1 LAEDPLK
8 IWEILFEKVLKVIDS
23 GDPAVFRPENWSFG
37 GGTVLMRR
45 YRHRL
50 SKDID
55 IFVPDPQYLRYL
67 SPRLNDTV
75 DALISDHVEQ
85 ATFLRLYFKEGEVDF
100 IVSPPLTKDPIVVET
115 LFNRQVSVETS
126 AEVLAKKIKY
136 RGAEFKARDIFD
148 FALVVEK
155 EPAALAKVTPLIR
168 EKRDVILARITSSD
182 KILRQ
187 TFAELEVLDY
197 RRTYD
202 ECLSIVK
209 KELV

>member
-23 GDPAVFRPENWSFG
+23 GDPGVFRPENWSFG

-155 EPAALAKVTPLIR
+155 EPVALAKVTPLIR